1 MVAKDPQMKH
11 VMQHDLPPETAR
23 KVAQHAF
30 DSYRA
35 RYSNYSPTLT
45 WVSDDKAQ
53 ASFQAKGITL
63 KGAIELQPNSI
74 SFDLEV
80 PFILKMFKKKAVSV
94 MDRELRHW
102 LDKAKAGEI

>member
-1 MVAKDPQMKH
+1 MKH
-11 VMQHDLPPETAR
+11 VMQHDLAPDVAR
-23 KVAQHAF
+23 KVAQLAF

-35 RYSNYSPTLT
+35 KYANYNPTLT

-53 ASFQAKGITL
+53 ASFNAKGVTL
-63 KGAIELQPNSI
+63 KGAIELQPKSI

-80 PFILKMFKKKAVSV
+80 PFLLKMFKKQAVAV